1 MGVFFFNYFSGN
13 VVHYSSL
20 VDLLPKDLECHFFD
34 SIESTNFFLAN
45 RPFTNRVELCVTR
58 EQTQGKGQFGRHW
71 ESQRDS
77 SILFSI
83 RRNFPQKC
91 NLSGLSLVV
100 ALAIVKALELE
111 CLVEDLKIK
120 WPNDIYFENKK
131 LAGVLL
137 ESQVQSGNQSVVLGV
152 GINYSIDQAMV
163 FEIPWTDLKKITK
176 ILPDIKLLTAKI
188 INNILV
194 MAEHFNVSGFDD
206 FRSDWE
212 RYDMLQ
218 GRKVKCTDLGET
230 FEGKV
235 MGVSEKGALKIFTKN
250 GVKELYSSRHIEYI

>member
-1 MGVFFFNYFSGN
+1 

-34 SIESTNFFLAN
+34 SIESTNLFLSN
-45 RPFTNRVELCVTR
+45 RPFTNKVQLCLAR
-58 EQTQGKGQFGRHW
+58 EQTQGKGQYGRQW
-71 ESQRDS
+71 ESQKDS

-83 RRNFPQKC
+83 RRNFPQEC
-91 NLSGLSLVV
+91 DLNGLSLVV
-100 ALAIVKALELE
+100 GLAIVKVLEKE
-111 CLVEDLKIK
+111 CLVEGFKIK
-120 WPNDIYFENKK
+120 WPNDIYFEGKK

-137 ESQVQSGNQSVVLGV
+137 ESQIQSKNQSVVIGV
-152 GINYSIDQAMV
+152 GINYALDQSMT
-163 FEIPWTDLKKITK
+163 FEIPWTDLAKITK
-176 ILPDIKLLTAKI
+176 TLPDIKLLTAEI

-194 MAEHFNVSGFDD
+194 MSEHFSAFGFNG
-206 FRSDWE
+206 FQLDWK

-218 GRKVKCTDLGET
+218 GKKIKCTDLKDS

-235 MGVSEKGALKIFTKN
+235 VGVTSQGALKIYTKN